1 MSPKGNHTMPR
12 VLVID
17 DQPGVRATISLVLQ
31 AEGFEVM
38 AVESGQLGLNEFHK
52 SYFDLVIV
60 DIFMPEMDGVKLIKA
75 LRARIPTQPI
85 MAISGVQL
93 RASGRTA
100 LDLFAMAPEYGGDAL
115 PDEDAAAGRLRDG
128 AARIGLQSHSR
139 HEHHRHSAAH
149 DGNQGLVK
157 AGNGSHCRFA
167 KMRSFRKG
175 VLTQPRPIVPGLW

>member
-31 AEGFEVM
+31 AEGFEVT
-38 AVESGQLGLNEFHK
+38 AVESGQLGLSEFHN

-75 LRARIPTQPI
+75 LRARIPTQPV

-100 LDLFAMAPEYGGDAL
+100 LDLFAMAPELSSITCLQKPFRPRELLQAVLKAL
-115 PDEDAAAGRLRDG
+115 AVAA
-128 AARIGLQSHSR
+128 
-139 HEHHRHSAAH
+139 
-149 DGNQGLVK
+149 
-157 AGNGSHCRFA
+157 
-167 KMRSFRKG
+167 
-175 VLTQPRPIVPGLW
+175 

>member
-1 MSPKGNHTMPR
+1 MPR

-31 AEGFEVM
+31 AEGFEVT
-38 AVESGQLGLNEFHK
+38 AVESGQLGLSEFHN
-52 SYFDLVIV
+52 SYF

-100 LDLFAMAPEYGGDAL
+100 LDLFAMAPELSSITCLQKPFRPRELLQAVLKAL
-115 PDEDAAAGRLRDG
+115 AVAA
-128 AARIGLQSHSR
+128 
-139 HEHHRHSAAH
+139 
-149 DGNQGLVK
+149 
-157 AGNGSHCRFA
+157 
-167 KMRSFRKG
+167 
-175 VLTQPRPIVPGLW
+175 